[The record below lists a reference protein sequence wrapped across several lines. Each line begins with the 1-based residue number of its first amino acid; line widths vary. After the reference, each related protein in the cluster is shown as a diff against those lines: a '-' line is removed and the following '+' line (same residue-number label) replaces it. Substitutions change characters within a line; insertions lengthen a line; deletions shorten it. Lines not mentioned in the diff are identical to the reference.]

1 VAQVVVVIDLRG
13 VLCGGIRS
21 SAHAQRKHS
30 TRTRHTT
37 HTTQTHEERNLCLQ
51 TLHAETGD
59 EFVGEGEPV
68 DLGEGSDVRVQS
80 TGRTAELG

>member
-21 SAHAQRKHS
+21 SAHAQH
-30 TRTRHTT
+30 TTHTTHTRHTT
-37 HTTQTHEERNLCLQ
+37 HEERELCLQ
-51 TLHAETGD
+51 TLHAEPGD

-68 DLGEGSDVRVQS
+68 DLGKGSDVRVQS

>member
-1 VAQVVVVIDLRG
+1 MVYCVAAFAR
-13 VLCGGIRS
+13 
-21 SAHAQRKHS
+21 QRTHS
-30 TRTRHTT
+30 TRHTHTT
-37 HTTQTHEERNLCLQ
+37 HTHTHEERDLCLQ